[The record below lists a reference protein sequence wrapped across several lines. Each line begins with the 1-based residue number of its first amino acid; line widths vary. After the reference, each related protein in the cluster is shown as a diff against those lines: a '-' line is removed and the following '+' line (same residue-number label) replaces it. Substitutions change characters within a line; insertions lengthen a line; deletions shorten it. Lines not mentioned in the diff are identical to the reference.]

1 MTESLSS
8 ISSSKRITFNT
19 GRFASK
25 IDGRSCLNPI
35 SEVEDLQYKMAMIAE
50 MRARPA
56 ANTFSQNENLPIKH
70 EDSEQGPSPQI
81 HVAKEKPKEVPT
93 QLKVL
98 IPKEVSFLS
107 TNYNTPEK

>member
-1 MTESLSS
+1 
-8 ISSSKRITFNT
+8 
-19 GRFASK
+19 
-25 IDGRSCLNPI
+25 LNPI

-50 MRARPA
+50 MRARPT
-56 ANTFSQNENLPIKH
+56 ANTFSQNEDLHIKH
-70 EDSEQGPSPQI
+70 EDNDELAPPQI
-81 HVAKEKPKEVPT
+81 LIEKEKPKEVPT